1 MVHKIR
7 RQRTVP
13 STQDLFQQEEQ
24 EKAAARAGLL
34 GIRMPKANRKRKL
47 VDNMKELRDIKIDM
61 LTGSQNP
68 VIDLF
73 NQITCGIEIICRDV
87 YEKHG
92 LEFIYHKDG
101 EWIFYQDCKN
111 EKFWAHYYR
120 YWSPFESKL
129 GLEYLEIQSIT
140 KYLVEEALKRE
151 VSTPP
156 SNITGGGFGVEEALK
171 REVSTPEYSF
181 ESYVESYH
189 TEVEEALMR
198 NL

>member
-1 MVHKIR
+1 
-7 RQRTVP
+7 
-13 STQDLFQQEEQ
+13 
-24 EKAAARAGLL
+24 
-34 GIRMPKANRKRKL
+34 
-47 VDNMKELRDIKIDM
+47 MKELRDIKIDL

-68 VIDLF
+68 AIDLF
-73 NQITCGIEIICRDV
+73 NQITCGIEIICCDV

-101 EWIFYQDCKN
+101 EWIFYQDSKN

-151 VSTPP
+151 VVTPSSQKTIP
-156 SNITGGGFGVEEALK
+156 FTKVEEALK
-171 REVSTPEYSF
+171 REVSIISKIQ
-181 ESYVESYH
+181 SSMG
-189 TEVEEALMR
+189 VEEALKREINTPIQTITAFAAMSDKSVEKALKR
-198 NL
+198 NLNK